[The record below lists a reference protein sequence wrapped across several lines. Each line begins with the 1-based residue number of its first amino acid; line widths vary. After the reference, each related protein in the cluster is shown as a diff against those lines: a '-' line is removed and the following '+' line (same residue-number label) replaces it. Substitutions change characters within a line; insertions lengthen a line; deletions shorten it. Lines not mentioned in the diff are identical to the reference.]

1 MQRQILKQ
9 MQKMQEKMQSSLA
22 QVQQELE
29 NATVTGE
36 AGGGAVVVTVTG
48 HQEVRSVKIKPEVV
62 DPADVEMLEDLV
74 LVAMREALEK
84 SKALSMEKMNR
95 VASGLNLPPGLF

>member
-9 MQKMQEKMQSSLA
+9 MQKMQSSLA

-29 NATVTGE
+29 NATITGE

-48 HQEVRSVKIKPEVV
+48 NQEVRSVKIKPEVV
-62 DPADVEMLEDLV
+62 DPGDVEMLEDLV
-74 LVAMREALEK
+74 LVAIREALEK
-84 SKALSMEKMNR
+84 SRALSMEKMNR